1 LIKLEETSTYEPV
14 NSNQLQGQ
22 EGLGPITVKE
32 FLHDVEMLKAG
43 KQPKN
48 VRIGLRFTEYQKMED
63 EEKKAELER
72 EKNGNFKNDIAMAN
86 RMMGDLKHQ
95 KKKGMELY
103 E

>member
-1 LIKLEETSTYEPV
+1 
-14 NSNQLQGQ
+14 
-22 EGLGPITVKE
+22 
-32 FLHDVEMLKAG
+32 
-43 KQPKN
+43 
-48 VRIGLRFTEYQKMED
+48 MED